1 MAFLIALLVS
11 KNREKMKQDTAAT
24 RNKKAERVAKGRLK
38 KAFQYLKVKDQD
50 HFYVEMS
57 QALWGYIADKMG
69 IEQSKL
75 SMDTVSEA
83 MKEKNVDEELTNQFV
98 EALNSCE
105 FARFAPGDAEAKMDD
120 LYQKGLE
127 VITKAEKRL

>member
-1 MAFLIALLVS
+1 M
-11 KNREKMKQDTAAT
+11 
-24 RNKKAERVAKGRLK
+24 
-38 KAFQYLKVKDQD
+38 KVKDQD